1 MPGCP
6 LPGWFCSLRFFTAPQ
21 LVDGPG
27 HWVAGAPVS
36 PDGPGSEAPLLLT
49 HEQQY
54 ARMFELSHIYGPFIG
69 LLLCVGLAIS
79 GFPLDYRL
87 GGFAFLVAAFWLY
100 PPLLR
105 KTGRY
110 RLLSLGS
117 LHHLMF
123 VILWASHGYGG
134 LMSPFLL
141 WFAVVPLLGFLYL
154 PPRIGLWLGLV
165 LSLTVGMGIFMA
177 VCVWLAVPP
186 PVPPWT
192 LQPMALLSIVG
203 ASAYVAM
210 MSVYLGR
217 VLASRRELEQQ
228 AHSHREA
235 AAQLARIAGETCR
248 SSGEKLVMIRRLA
261 KGATGP
267 LDDMRA
273 NSASLVSDGEH
284 EGDGQELA
292 SITEA
297 VGCLQA
303 LIVDTD
309 RYAQLDAAAA
319 QPRLAVVD
327 VLSLLHKAAAQIRPL
342 MGGQADVLVQAE
354 AAGAGR
360 VETDGDLLVEA
371 IVSAGRHL
379 VAGMQGRSLA
389 LHAERM
395 PAGSVEHLLVDV
407 ALESA
412 EDLAAPTVTIFDSQA
427 LKRPSS
433 GQRSGGYGL
442 SLALADRICAL
453 LGGSLLASGR
463 PAESARFRIVVPI
476 AGNAGDIPQ
485 RLSA

>member
-6 LPGWFCSLRFFTAPQ
+6 FLDGFAPLALLTAPQ
-21 LVDGPG
+21 FVDGPAR
-27 HWVAGAPVS
+27 WAAGAPAG
-36 PDGPGSEAPLLLT
+36 PDGLGTDAPPPLDQ
-49 HEQQY
+49 EQQY

-69 LLLCVGLAIS
+69 LLLCSGLAAS

-105 KTGRY
+105 KTRRY
-110 RLLSLGS
+110 RLLSLCS

-154 PPRIGLWLGLV
+154 PPRVGLWAGLV
-165 LSLTVGMGIFMA
+165 LSLAASMAIFMT
-177 VCVWLAVPP
+177 VSLWFLPPPAVPAGM
-186 PVPPWT
+186 
-192 LQPMALLSIVG
+192 LQPMALLSIIG

-210 MSVYLGR
+210 MAVYLGR
-217 VLASRRELEQQ
+217 VLDSRRELQRQ
-228 AHSHREA
+228 ADGHREA
-235 AAQLARIAGETCR
+235 AASLTKVAGETCR
-248 SSGEKLVMIRRLA
+248 SSDEKLTMIRRLA
-261 KGATGP
+261 KGSAGP
-267 LDDMRA
+267 LDDMRG
-273 NSASLVSDGEH
+273 NSAALVSDGQN

-303 LIVDTD
+303 LIADID
-309 RYAQLDAAAA
+309 RYAQVDGPGAEPKPA
-319 QPRLAVVD
+319 PVD
-327 VLSLLHKAAAQIRPL
+327 VLALLE
-342 MGGQADVLVQAE
+342 E
-354 AAGAGR
+354 AAERVRPQMAGRAGVFVRADSAEAGR
-360 VETDGDLLVEA
+360 VEADKTLLADA
-371 IVSAGRHL
+371 IVYASRHL
-379 VAGMQGRSLA
+379 VLGAQGRGLV

-395 PAGSVEHLLVDV
+395 GAGGVQHLVIDI

-412 EDLAAPTVTIFDSQA
+412 EDLAAPAVTTFDSQT

-433 GQRSGGYGL
+433 GQHPGGSGL

-453 LGGSLLASGR
+453 LGGSLLADGQ
-463 PAESARFRIVVPI
+463 PAESARFRIVVPV
-476 AGNAGDIPQ
+476 AGDSGQ
-485 RLSA
+485 ARDAA